1 MNLFGNQNLNEIL
14 NKLIKIGEV
23 SSINPA
29 KGTARVVFGDED
41 SVVSYDLQ
49 VLQRNTFKNQDYAM
63 PDINEDVICLFLPC
77 GSEDGFILGSVYAG
91 EITPPE
97 SDSNKRTVVFADGTK
112 ISYDRANHILS
123 ATIRGTEEEDGTSIV
138 ATRENV
144 NVVCSG
150 TADIQA
156 GTVNAT
162 ANSAT
167 VAASTINLTGDVTI
181 SGKLSVS
188 GDITAQ
194 SNITTTGMVTATGD
208 VIAMGKTSLGTH
220 THTDSL
226 NKPTSVPL

>member
-29 KGTARVVFGDED
+29 KGTARVVFVDED

-49 VLQRNTFKNQDYAM
+49 VLQRNTFANKDYAM
-63 PDINEDVICLFLPC
+63 PDINEDVVCLFLPC

-91 EITPPE
+91 DITPPE
-97 SDSNKRTVVFADGTK
+97 SDGNKRTVVFADGTK
-112 ISYDRANHILS
+112 ISYDRTKHILS

-156 GTVNAT
+156 GTVNAKAST
-162 ANSAT
+162 AT
-167 VAASTINLTGDVTI
+167 VEASTINLTGNVNIT
-181 SGKLSVS
+181 GKLSVS
-188 GDITAQ
+188 GDITA
-194 SNITTTGMVTATGD
+194 TGAVTATGD
-208 VIAMGKTSLGTH
+208 VKAMGAISLALH
-220 THTDSL
+220 THKDSS
-226 NKPTSVPL
+226 NKPTTIPQ